1 MRDRVAGQR
10 GWGFNC
16 DYCDLYK
23 IQNSLC
29 AKNHRSIRHF
39 VQNSRY
45 SLTALSSNTE
55 TKGEKKKKKSPSLLG
70 ASPTPAGNQ
79 SVRCD
84 GPRGFVRDK
93 FRVEGTKGTLLP
105 QRCHAAYFK
114 ST

>member
-55 TKGEKKKKKSPSLLG
+55 TKGEKKKKESKPTWSL
-70 ASPTPAGNQ
+70 PDPCRKP
-79 SVRCD
+79 VRAM
-84 GPRGFVRDK
+84 RRTSRVR
-93 FRVEGTKGTLLP
+93 
-105 QRCHAAYFK
+105 
-114 ST
+114 